1 MRCAERMLA
10 EDKCAQL
17 RFSDVFE
24 SAGVSRGSAYRIY
37 NGIDDLMYDLSAEW
51 LSNFV
56 DFLSDIR
63 LDEAPST
70 WMELSD
76 RIIERGADYWTET
89 AITLRALPRI
99 RSNAPAAYRTAVT
112 EVSACLGRIYD
123 RYFDM
128 PRVPEWHLKLGF
140 YTQLCDNTFSDAVR
154 AEGKIGESR
163 LKEAQVL
170 CRTYLGFHLP
180 ANLRPKAQLRMR
192 SA

>member
-10 EDKCAQL
+10 NDRSTPL

-24 SAGVSRGSAYRIY
+24 SASVSRGSAYRIY
-37 NGIDDLMYDLSAEW
+37 NGIDDLMHDLSAEW

-56 DFLSDIR
+56 DFLSDMR
-63 LDEAPST
+63 LEKAPST

-76 RIIERGADYWTET
+76 RCIERGADYWAET

-112 EVSACLGRIYD
+112 EVSACLGKIFA
-123 RYFDM
+123 RYFDV
-128 PRVPEWHLKLGF
+128 PRIAEWHLKLGF

-154 AEGKIGESR
+154 ADGKISEAR

-180 ANLRPKAQLRMR
+180 TNLEPKVLRR
-192 SA
+192 I

>member
-1 MRCAERMLA
+1 MLA
-10 EDKCAQL
+10 NHRTTQL

-37 NGIDDLMYDLSAEW
+37 DGIDDLMYDLSAEW

-56 DFLSDIR
+56 DFLSDMR
-63 LDEAPST
+63 LEQAPPT

-76 RIIERGADYWTET
+76 RCIERGADYWADT

-112 EVSACLGRIYD
+112 EVSACLGKIFARHFEIPRIPD
-123 RYFDM
+123 
-128 PRVPEWHLKLGF
+128 WHLKLGF

-154 AEGKIGESR
+154 AEGKISTER
-163 LKEAQVL
+163 LTEAQVL

-180 ANLRPKAQLRMR
+180 AKLRPRALERV
-192 SA
+192 